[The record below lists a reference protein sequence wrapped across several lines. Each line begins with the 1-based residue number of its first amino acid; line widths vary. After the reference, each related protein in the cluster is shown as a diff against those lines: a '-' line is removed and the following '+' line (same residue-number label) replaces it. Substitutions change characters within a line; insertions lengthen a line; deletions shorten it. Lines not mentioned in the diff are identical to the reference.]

1 MAAFLADI
9 EYDRDGNSKTP
20 TSFEIQSLRNNLREI
35 ADAAE
40 LSEQLENVEIATYT
54 EDTASTPSL
63 YLGETATSS
72 SNASVAT
79 TPLGFLQAALPHIDA
94 DQLDKALDNA
104 QKADGEMD
112 MWDVIAN
119 ILTAESI
126 REMEER
132 GLEGLDDY
140 ESPVQEHAWATVTG
154 KGSKSAGKK
163 KKKRTPTIA
172 IADIRQQH
180 HIRPQPVR
188 RYTTE
193 PVGPAPDAWTQLASL
208 STHVA
213 SFVPSQ
219 ESSFFLS
226 HFHSPRYSSPYAAL
240 CTALA
245 VIRDSMTY
253 TPDEHIP
260 RYLELLNIILPMYE
274 HLNSEEQ
281 SRMVAEAELCII
293 VTRGMDDNALELVS
307 LLRELDSDC
316 ALGYLDMGIYHS
328 PQPSPSTL
336 KSFVSRLP
344 AHPPPIPP
352 PPPFKSRQN
361 TNTGSGNK
369 PSPYQWQAVRKRRGP
384 DRPPP
389 ITTIHVPAY
398 TRDVNGMKVKGSGNG
413 HGKGGKGDV
422 GELEMYRRRMKE
434 SLRKRDEMLRE
445 ATRSWQKGTSKSH
458 GGEVALFFAERVC
471 PYFGFL
477 FPNVNIN
484 SIILLSGAAV
494 SGDGKERWA

>member
-154 KGSKSAGKK
+154 KGSKSAGK

>member
-1 MAAFLADI
+1 MGSQSNLFDDLEAEFCPRLDSSLLAAFLADI

-245 VIRDSMTY
+245 
-253 TPDEHIP
+253 
-260 RYLELLNIILPMYE
+260 
-274 HLNSEEQ
+274 
-281 SRMVAEAELCII
+281 
-293 VTRGMDDNALELVS
+293 
-307 LLRELDSDC
+307 
-316 ALGYLDMGIYHS
+316 
-328 PQPSPSTL
+328 
-336 KSFVSRLP
+336 
-344 AHPPPIPP
+344 
-352 PPPFKSRQN
+352 
-361 TNTGSGNK
+361 

-458 GGEVALFFAERVC
+458 GGEVALFFAERARQFQEMAKKDGLELARLKVESKRTD
-471 PYFGFL
+471 PYTVDLHGTTASEAVYIVRDL
-477 FPNVNIN
+477 VN
-484 SIILLSGAAV
+484 SIDVSAKPLSVITGRGSHSVNQTSVLKPAV
-494 SGDGKERWA
+494 RKALTEDGYSVSSWDGGLYVSAKRL